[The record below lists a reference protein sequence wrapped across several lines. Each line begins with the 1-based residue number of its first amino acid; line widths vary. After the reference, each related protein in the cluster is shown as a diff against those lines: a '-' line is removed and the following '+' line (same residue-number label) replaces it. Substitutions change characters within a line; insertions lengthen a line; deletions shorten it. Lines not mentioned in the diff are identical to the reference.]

1 MSLWRNAGE
10 RGFNRIARAD
20 EGQKQPKAAVTAA
33 SMAAEG
39 PLHES
44 GDAAVS
50 LVLR

>member
-1 MSLWRNAGE
+1 MLVNEAQPHRPC
-10 RGFNRIARAD
+10 D
-20 EGQKQPKAAVTAA
+20 EGQKHPKAAVTAA

>member
-1 MSLWRNAGE
+1 MLVNEASTAFLC
-10 RGFNRIARAD
+10 D